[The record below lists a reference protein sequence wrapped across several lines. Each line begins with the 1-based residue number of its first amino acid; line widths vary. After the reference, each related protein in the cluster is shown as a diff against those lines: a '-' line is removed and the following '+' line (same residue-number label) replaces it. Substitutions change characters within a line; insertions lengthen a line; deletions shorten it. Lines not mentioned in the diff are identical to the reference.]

1 MLAGKTF
8 RKDIVKKARMMTGA
22 LNRLI
27 EATKAF
33 CSKNNVRPIHTYIRL
48 EFHSK
53 DDEVV
58 AVAVDGF
65 RLSVEHA
72 VAQSEEDFCVYIKGN
87 VKLPKDRT
95 VDIELVENEAIFRC
109 EGFVFG
115 YQQPTS
121 GEFLDW
127 QKVLPDSEPQ
137 FRIGFNGDYL
147 LSALQA
153 AKASVGGTYKG
164 PVILELRTP
173 LDPVIL
179 RTNKDDVKM
188 VLPVRIKN

>member
-1 MLAGKTF
+1 M
-8 RKDIVKKARMMTGA
+8 KKARMNTGA
-22 LNRLI
+22 LNRII

-33 CSKNNVRPIHTYIRL
+33 CAKGGTRLIHQYIRL
-48 EFHSK
+48 EFHAA

-58 AVAVDGF
+58 AAAVDGF

-72 VAQSEEDFCVYIKGN
+72 VAESEEDFAVYVKGN
-87 VKLPKDRT
+87 VKLPKDST
-95 VDIELVENEAIFRC
+95 VDIELVNNEAIFRC
-109 EGFVFG
+109 DGFVFG
-115 YQQPTS
+115 YQQPN
-121 GEFLDW
+121 GEFLEW
-127 QKVLPDSEPQ
+127 QKVIPQAEPQ
-137 FRIGFNGDYL
+137 FKIGFNGDYL

-153 AKASVGGTYKG
+153 AKASIGGTYKG
-164 PVILELRTP
+164 PVILEFRTP

>member
-1 MLAGKTF
+1 MKRAKMNSG
-8 RKDIVKKARMMTGA
+8 V

-33 CSKNNVRPIHTYIRL
+33 VSKSGSRPIHRYIRL
-48 EFHSK
+48 EFHAQ
-53 DDEVV
+53 ENECV

-72 VAQSEEDFCVYIKGN
+72 IAESEEDFAIYVKGN
-87 VKLPKDRT
+87 VKLPKDSH
-95 VDIELVENEAIFRC
+95 VLIELVNNEAIFRC
-109 EGFVFG
+109 DGFVFG
-115 YQQPTS
+115 YYQPE
-121 GEFLDW
+121 GEFLEW
-127 QKVLPDSEPQ
+127 KKVIPEGEPQ

-153 AKASVGGTYKG
+153 AKVSVGGAYKH
-164 PVILELRTP
+164 PVILEFRTP

-188 VLPVRIKN
+188 VLPVRIKE

>member
-1 MLAGKTF
+1 M
-8 RKDIVKKARMMTGA
+8 KKARMSTGA

-33 CSKNNVRPIHTYIRL
+33 CAKNSTKRIHEYIKL
-48 EFHSK
+48 EFHANT
-53 DDEVV
+53 DEVI
-58 AVAVDGF
+58 AVALDGF

-95 VDIELVENEAIFRC
+95 VDIELVEDEAIFRC

-115 YQQPTS
+115 YQQPKS

-127 QKVLPDSEPQ
+127 QKVLPTSDVQ
-137 FRIGFNGDYL
+137 YKIGFNGDYM

-164 PVILELRTP
+164 PVILEFRSSVEP
-173 LDPVIL
+173 IIL

-188 VLPVRIKN
+188 VLPVRIKE

>member
-1 MLAGKTF
+1 M
-8 RKDIVKKARMMTGA
+8 KKARMSTGA

-33 CSKNNVRPIHTYIRL
+33 CSKNNARPVHGYIRL

-53 DDEVV
+53 EDEVV

-72 VAQSEEDFCVYIKGN
+72 VAQSEEDFCVFIKGN
-87 VKLPKDRT
+87 VKLPKDRQ

-115 YQQPTS
+115 YQQPQ
-121 GEFLDW
+121 GEFLEW
-127 QKVLPDSEPQ
+127 KNVLPQGDPS
-137 FRIGFNGDYL
+137 FKIGFNGDYL

-153 AKASVGGTYKG
+153 AKVSVGGTYKG
-164 PVILELRTP
+164 PVILEFRTP

-188 VLPVRIKN
+188 VLPVRIKG

>member
-1 MLAGKTF
+1 M
-8 RKDIVKKARMMTGA
+8 KKAIMSTGA
-22 LNRLI
+22 LNRLV

-33 CSKNNVRPIHTYIRL
+33 CAKTNVRPIHTYIKL
-48 EFHSK
+48 EFHSQ

-72 VAQSEEDFCVYIKGN
+72 LAQSEEDFCVYIKGN
-87 VKLPKDRT
+87 VKLPKDRM
-95 VDIELVENEAIFRC
+95 VDIELVEDEAIFRC

-115 YQQPTS
+115 YQQPNS

-127 QKVLPDSEPQ
+127 KNVIPTSDVQ
-137 FRIGFNGDYL
+137 FKIGFNGDYL

-153 AKASVGGTYKG
+153 AKASVGGTYKS
-164 PVILELRTP
+164 PVILEFRSSIEP
-173 LDPVIL
+173 IIL

-188 VLPVRIKN
+188 VLPVRCKE

>member
-1 MLAGKTF
+1 M
-8 RKDIVKKARMMTGA
+8 KKARMSTGA

-33 CSKNNVRPIHTYIRL
+33 CSKSRHRITHNYIRL

-53 DDEVV
+53 EDEVV

-72 VAQSEEDFCVYIKGN
+72 VAQSEEDFCVFIKGN
-87 VKLPKDRT
+87 VKLPKDRQ
-95 VDIELVENEAIFRC
+95 VDIELVEDEAIFRC

-115 YQQPTS
+115 YQQPQ
-121 GEFLDW
+121 GEFLNW
-127 QKVLPDSEPQ
+127 QGVLPQGEPK

-153 AKASVGGTYKG
+153 AKVSVGGTYKT
-164 PVILELRTP
+164 PVILEFRTP
-173 LDPVIL
+173 LEPVIL

-188 VLPVRIKN
+188 VLPLRLKD